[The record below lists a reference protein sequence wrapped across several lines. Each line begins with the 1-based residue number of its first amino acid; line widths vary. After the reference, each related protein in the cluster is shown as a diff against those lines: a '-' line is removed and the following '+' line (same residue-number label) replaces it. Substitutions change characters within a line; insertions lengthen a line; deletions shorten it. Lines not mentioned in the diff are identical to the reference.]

1 MRILFDTDVILDLLL
16 DREPFN
22 ATAAWLVN
30 RVHTGELEGFI
41 SAITLTTI
49 FYLARKAVGNKR
61 ARSYIEDLLKIF
73 QVALVNKAVLETA
86 LALPIKDY
94 EDAVQH
100 ASAEL
105 AGAEG
110 IVTRNVPDFKQ
121 ATLKVYTP
129 VELRAVLETL
139 ADDQ

>member
-1 MRILFDTDVILDLLL
+1 M
-16 DREPFN
+16 
-22 ATAAWLVN
+22 
-30 RVHTGELEGFI
+30 
-41 SAITLTTI
+41 
-49 FYLARKAVGNKR
+49 
-61 ARSYIEDLLKIF
+61 
-73 QVALVNKAVLETA
+73 NKAVLETA

-100 ASAEL
+100 ASAEW

>member
-86 LALPIKDY
+86 LALPIY